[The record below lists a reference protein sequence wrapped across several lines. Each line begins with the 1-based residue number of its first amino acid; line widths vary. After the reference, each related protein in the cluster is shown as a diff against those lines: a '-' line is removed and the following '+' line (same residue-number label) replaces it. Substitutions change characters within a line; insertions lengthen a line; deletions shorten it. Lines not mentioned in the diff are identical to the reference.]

1 MIGEPYQTLE
11 QQHETAE
18 FGMWIFLA
26 TELMLF
32 GGLFTAY
39 TVYRSVYPDGFLEG
53 SQHLDLVYGGVNTAI
68 LLVSTLTMALAV
80 QAAQRARRRGLVW
93 YLVATAALGLAFM
106 VIKGA
111 EYYQH
116 YVEGTVPGLN
126 WTYAGQN
133 ANSVQLFFVAY
144 FTMTGLH
151 SVHLI
156 VAIILVGVLAFRLP
170 RHDTSVQTAAGGISQ
185 RDPSVA
191 RPGLGL
197 PLRATSVEMVGLY
210 WHFVDI
216 VWTFLFPLLYLLG
229 AGR

>member
-39 TVYRSVYPDGFLEG
+39 TVYRTVYPQGFAEG
-53 SQHLDLVYGGVNTAI
+53 SRHLDLVYGGINTAI
-68 LLVSTLTMALAV
+68 LLISSLTMVLGV
-80 QAAQRARRRGLVW
+80 QASQLGHRRKLVW
-93 YLVATAALGLAFM
+93 YLAATAVLGIVFM
-106 VIKGA
+106 ILKGA

-116 YVEGTVPGLN
+116 FVEGMVPGIN
-126 WTYAGQN
+126 WTYAGPD
-133 ANSVQLFFVAY
+133 AGAVQLFFVAY

-156 VAIILVGVLAFRLP
+156 VAIVLVGILAIRIP
-170 RHDTSVQTAAGGISQ
+170 Q
-185 RDPSVA
+185 RDTP
-191 RPGLGL
+191 
-197 PLRATSVEMVGLY
+197 VEMVGLY

-216 VWTFLFPLLYLLG
+216 IWTFLFPLLYLFGLSS
-229 AGR
+229 

>member
-1 MIGEPYQTLE
+1 MIGEQYQTLE

-39 TVYRSVYPDGFLEG
+39 AVYRTVYSSGFAEG
-53 SQHLDLVYGGVNTAI
+53 SRHLDLVYGGINTAV
-68 LLVSTLTMALAV
+68 LLLSSLTMALAV
-80 QAAQRARRRGLVW
+80 QAAQLQNRRRVIW
-93 YLVATAALGLAFM
+93 YLVATAVLGVVFM
-106 VIKGA
+106 IIKGV

-116 YVEGTVPGLN
+116 FVEGTVPGLN
-126 WTYAGQN
+126 WTYAGPDAN
-133 ANSVQLFFVAY
+133 AVQLFFVAY

-156 VAIILVGVLAFRLP
+156 VAIILVGILALRVP
-170 RHDTSVQTAAGGISQ
+170 Q
-185 RDPSVA
+185 RP
-191 RPGLGL
+191 
-197 PLRATSVEMVGLY
+197 TSVEMTGLY

-216 VWTFLFPLLYLLG
+216 VWTFLFPLLYLFGLG
-229 AGR
+229 S

>member
-32 GGLFTAY
+32 GGLFTGY
-39 TVYRSVYPDGFLEG
+39 TVYRTVYPEGFAEG
-53 SQHLDLVYGGVNTAI
+53 SRHLDLLYGGVNTVV
-68 LLVSTLTMALAV
+68 LLISSLTMALAV
-80 QAAQRARRRGLVW
+80 QAAQAERRRNVFW
-93 YLVATAALGLAFM
+93 YLAATAVLGVVFI

-116 YVEGTVPGLN
+116 FLEGMVPGVN
-126 WTYAGQN
+126 WTYAGPN
-133 ANSVQLFFVAY
+133 ASAVQMFFIAY

-151 SVHLI
+151 SIHLIIAIAI
-156 VAIILVGVLAFRLP
+156 VAIMAFRIP
-170 RHDTSVQTAAGGISQ
+170 R
-185 RDPSVA
+185 R
-191 RPGLGL
+191 R
-197 PLRATSVEMVGLY
+197 TSVEMVGLY

-229 AGR
+229 LGSSS

>member
-18 FGMWIFLA
+18 FGMRIFLA

-39 TVYRSVYPDGFLEG
+39 TVYRTVYPQGFAEG
-53 SQHLDLVYGGVNTAI
+53 SRHLDLVYGGINTAI
-68 LLVSTLTMALAV
+68 LLISSLTMVLGV
-80 QAAQRARRRGLVW
+80 QASQLGHRRKLVW
-93 YLVATAALGLAFM
+93 YLAATAVLGIVFM
-106 VIKGA
+106 ILKGA

-116 YVEGTVPGLN
+116 FVEGMVPGIN
-126 WTYAGQN
+126 WTYAGPD
-133 ANSVQLFFVAY
+133 AGAVQLFFVAY

-156 VAIILVGVLAFRLP
+156 VAIVLVGILAIRIP
-170 RHDTSVQTAAGGISQ
+170 Q
-185 RDPSVA
+185 RDTP
-191 RPGLGL
+191 
-197 PLRATSVEMVGLY
+197 VEMVGLY

-216 VWTFLFPLLYLLG
+216 IWTFLFPLLYLFGLSS
-229 AGR
+229 